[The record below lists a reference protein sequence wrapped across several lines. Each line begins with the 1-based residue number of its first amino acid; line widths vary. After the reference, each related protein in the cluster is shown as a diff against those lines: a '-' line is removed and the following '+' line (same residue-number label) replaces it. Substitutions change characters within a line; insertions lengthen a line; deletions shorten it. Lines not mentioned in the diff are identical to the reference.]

1 MDAEMVTRAM
11 ATIRSFCFNHP
22 NNCDGCPFTDYCNEL
37 VTPPELWDLKDN
49 VPLLETS
56 NEEEEDKMPTTLLGK
71 DLKTYTDAE
80 LDILKEKL
88 KEISEQ
94 IIEIKEERRKN
105 KRTELVKQFKDAFT
119 NLQEAD
125 IKVSVYRKFS
135 TGLIDCINFDEFSFD
150 DYSEN

>member
-1 MDAEMVTRAM
+1 MDDELKVKAIKAM
-11 ATIRSFCFNHP
+11 MSMKSFCRSVP
-22 NNCDGCPFTDYCNEL
+22 NYGCGNCPFREHCKEL
-37 VTPPELWDLKDN
+37 SEPPCSWDI
-49 VPLLETS
+49 ETS
-56 NEEEEDKMPTTLLGK
+56 NKEEENEMPTILLEK
-71 DLKTYTDAE
+71 DLKAYTDAE

-88 KEISEQ
+88 REISEQ
-94 IIEIKEERRKN
+94 IIKIKEERRKN

-125 IKVSVYRKFS
+125 IEVSVYRKLS